1 MAKRA
6 GRQRNQL
13 PTCYYEGYL
22 EKRSFKDKTSR
33 KLWTCLCGNTLFF
46 YNDKRDADYIEKLDL
61 SGFIS
66 VTDDSS
72 QDRNLDA
79 ARLNLQ
85 MKDGNIK
92 FTAPNA
98 EARELWKGYIH
109 SVSELSV
116 PSSLNLLPGQI
127 HMLLEAVEKEKD
139 RKKNVPPPVT
149 SNPYVRLQA
158 DMPACYHPVSRLE
171 AELLLEKEAKRGNL
185 LLRPGRD
192 GNSFAV
198 TTRQEHDGSI
208 FRHYRVSRRHEGGF
222 AIDVD
227 SPIPCATLRDVI
239 NYLVEKTDGV
249 LVPLIIEEA
258 YEKNI
263 SFIRADYENGETTVQ
278 QPPPNPPSLPP
289 KPVLKPR
296 MPTPEPE
303 PVVEEDFYMNDSMLE
318 SEKEKEDSSAVAQLR
333 KSPSLIFPSQNTP
346 FLQAAQKKKTQLNLE
361 TCFLCPAEPV
371 KKVPLM
377 PPIPA
382 SHKLSFTTPAPPSS
396 SSTTKDLRVRA
407 NTDPAGQS
415 ESTCTPL
422 PSLDRNS
429 CSINSYSCFFAL
441 ILKLIVCLLFAP
453 VPLAALSELKLK
465 LEQKG
470 LCME

>member
-318 SEKEKEDSSAVAQLR
+318 SEKEKEDSSAVAQL
-333 KSPSLIFPSQNTP
+333 Q
-346 FLQAAQKKKTQLNLE
+346 
-361 TCFLCPAEPV
+361 PV

-407 NTDPAGQS
+407 NTDPAGQ
-415 ESTCTPL
+415 
-422 PSLDRNS
+422 
-429 CSINSYSCFFAL
+429 I
-441 ILKLIVCLLFAP
+441 
-453 VPLAALSELKLK
+453 PLAALSELKLK